1 MWPMLII
8 RELNKVLPEPHYGS
22 PRIHLAQLYELIVG
36 TYEEPTAKPMIGDSG
51 NGGVAV
57 ATYAPPKPTLT
68 SEPEF
73 PEHDI
78 YEVRIYDSRR
88 NRRLLAAIE
97 IVSPSNKDRPETR
110 STFITKAAALLQHD
124 VCVSIVDIVSTSQ
137 FNLYRELL
145 NFLEVGDP
153 ALGEEPPPMYAATM
167 RMRSEGKRRLMETW
181 YLPLVLGEPLPT
193 LPVWLK
199 ETWAIPLELEASYE
213 ESCQTLRIR

>member
-1 MWPMLII
+1 MMIVRSL
-8 RELNKVLPEPHYGS
+8 LKYLPEPYFAAPMVHVG
-22 PRIHLAQLYELIVG
+22 RLFQVDIG
-36 TYEEPTAKPMIGDSG
+36 TYEEPPSPAMSGDSG

-78 YEVRIYDSRR
+78 YEVRVYDSRR

-110 STFITKAAALLQHD
+110 STFITKAAALLQHE

-137 FNLYRELL
+137 FNLYGELL
-145 NFLEVGDP
+145 NFLEVRDP

-167 RMRSEGKRRLMETW
+167 RMRSEGQRRLMETW
-181 YLPLVLGEPLPT
+181 YHPLVLGETLPT
-193 LPVWLK
+193 IPVWLK
-199 ETWAIPLELEASYE
+199 ENWAIPLELEAGYE

>member
-1 MWPMLII
+1 MVMII
-8 RELNKVLPEPHYGS
+8 GLNKVLPEPYYGS
-22 PRIHLAQLYELIVG
+22 PRIHVGRLYELAVG
-36 TYEEPTAKPMIGDSG
+36 TYAELPSPAMIEDPG

-68 SEPEF
+68 SVPASAY
-73 PEHDI
+73 EHDI
-78 YEVRIYDSRR
+78 YEVRVYDSRR

-110 STFITKAAALLQHD
+110 STFIAKAAALLQHD

-137 FNLYRELL
+137 FNLYGELL

-167 RMRSEGKRRLMETW
+167 RMRSEGKRRLMESW
-181 YLPLVLGEPLPT
+181 YDPLVLGEPLPT

-199 ETWAIPLELEASYE
+199 ETWAIPLELEAGYE